1 MNLKICKRI
10 VLYIFTYKS
19 YSMLS
24 QMNIKQP
31 ISKSVSTKLA
41 EQEYNRI
48 NELVNEGLFL
58 NSADF
63 VREAIREKLKT
74 YDEVVVLREI
84 PYIQMK
90 QEIIEYVKKHPEVDA
105 VDIADD
111 LLLDAFEV
119 NDILV
124 ELIKE
129 GILGEV

>member
-1 MNLKICKRI
+1 
-10 VLYIFTYKS
+10 
-19 YSMLS
+19 MLS
-24 QMNIKQP
+24 EINTPQP

-41 EQEYNRI
+41 EKEYNRI
-48 NELVNEGLFL
+48 IELVNDGLFL

-74 YDEVVVLREI
+74 YDETVILREI
-84 PYIQMK
+84 PYAQMK
-90 QEIIEYVKKHPEVDA
+90 QEIIEYVKKNPEVDA

-111 LLLDAFEV
+111 LLLDAFKV

>member
-1 MNLKICKRI
+1 M
-10 VLYIFTYKS
+10 YIYK
-19 YSMLS
+19 YLIMLS
-24 QMNIKQP
+24 ELNSHQP

-48 NELVNEGLFL
+48 NELVNDGLFL

-63 VREAIREKLKT
+63 VREAIRDKLKT
-74 YDEVVVLREI
+74 YGEVVFLREI

-90 QEIIEYVKKHPEVDA
+90 EEIIEYIKKNPEVDA

-119 NDILV
+119 NDILI

-129 GILGEV
+129 GIIGEV

>member
-1 MNLKICKRI
+1 
-10 VLYIFTYKS
+10 
-19 YSMLS
+19 MLS
-24 QMNIKQP
+24 HMNIQQP

-48 NELVNEGLFL
+48 NELVADGLFL

-74 YDEVVVLREI
+74 YDEAVVLREI

>member
-1 MNLKICKRI
+1 M
-10 VLYIFTYKS
+10 F
-19 YSMLS
+19 S
-24 QMNIKQP
+24 QINIQQP
-31 ISKSVSTKLA
+31 ITKNVSTELD

-48 NELVNEGLFL
+48 NELVDEGLFL

-63 VREAIREKLKT
+63 IREAIKEKLKT
-74 YDEVVVLREI
+74 YNKVAILREI

>member
-1 MNLKICKRI
+1 
-10 VLYIFTYKS
+10 
-19 YSMLS
+19 MLS

-90 QEIIEYVKKHPEVDA
+90 PALIEYVKKHPEGDA

>member
-1 MNLKICKRI
+1 MFIYESLI
-10 VLYIFTYKS
+10 
-19 YSMLS
+19 MLS
-24 QMNIKQP
+24 EINIQQP
-31 ISKSVSTKLA
+31 VSKSVSTKLA

-48 NELVNEGLFL
+48 NELVADGLFL

-74 YDEVVVLREI
+74 YDEVTILREI

-90 QEIIEYVKKHPEVDA
+90 QEIIDYVKKHPEVDA

>member
-1 MNLKICKRI
+1 
-10 VLYIFTYKS
+10 
-19 YSMLS
+19 MLS
-24 QMNIKQP
+24 EINTPQP

-41 EQEYNRI
+41 EKEYNRI
-48 NELVNEGLFL
+48 IELVNDGLFL

-74 YDEVVVLREI
+74 YDEVAILREI
-84 PYIQMK
+84 PYAQMK
-90 QEIIEYVKKHPEVDA
+90 QEIIEYVKKNPEVDA

-111 LLLDAFEV
+111 LLLDAFKV